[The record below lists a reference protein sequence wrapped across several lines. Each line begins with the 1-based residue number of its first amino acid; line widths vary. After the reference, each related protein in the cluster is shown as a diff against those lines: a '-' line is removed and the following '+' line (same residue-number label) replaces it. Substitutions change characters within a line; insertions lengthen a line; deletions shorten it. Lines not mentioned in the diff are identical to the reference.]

1 VAYAATLT
9 FQGSYYTRIELLLLD
24 SGNQGPGVSGRGKTG
39 GGSFPGD
46 EGSVDETVSVMIAAH
61 IWRQEIAGGYMSL
74 GQRLDEVH
82 AGFERPFWVANISEI
97 FERLAYYGAFASLA
111 NYLRETLSFPTEQ
124 TGTLTGIF
132 GGAVWF
138 MAIFGGAIADKLGF
152 RRALSLAYA
161 ILAGAY
167 FLLGS
172 IGAAWLAPVRNALPL
187 SLFVGFILIL
197 PALGISLVK
206 PSVVGT
212 TARASRE
219 NVRSLGYSIYY
230 TMVNIGGLLGPFA
243 GSLAR
248 RYLGAGRIFPI
259 AAAAVFLMFFFVV
272 AFFREP
278 RKVDDTPERTL
289 GETLGNFLT
298 VLGNPK
304 FMLFLLIF
312 TGYWIVFWQQ
322 WIVMPVFLHEYVSR
336 DIDVERILMT
346 DSIIVITCTILVNY
360 LTKRIPAF
368 SAIILGTFLTGI
380 SWLILAFHPS
390 LWGAVAAIV
399 VLAIGEIVHQ
409 PRYYEYVSRL
419 APPGQQGTYMGFA
432 FMPLGIGSLVGGWFG
447 GKVLHHFGEVLHRP
461 ERAWFVIT
469 GVGIVTTLLLV
480 VYDRIVRPEK

>member
-1 VAYAATLT
+1 M
-9 FQGSYYTRIELLLLD
+9 
-24 SGNQGPGVSGRGKTG
+24 
-39 GGSFPGD
+39 SFD
-46 EGSVDETVSVMIAAH
+46 A
-61 IWRQEIAGGYMSL
+61 RLQEI
-74 GQRLDEVH
+74 RT
-82 AGFERPFWVANISEI
+82 GFERPFWVANISEI

-124 TGTLTGIF
+124 TGTLTGFF
-132 GGAVWF
+132 GGMVWF
-138 MAIFGGAIADKLGF
+138 LAIFGGAIADRLGF
-152 RRALSLAYA
+152 RRALSLAYL

-172 IGAAWLAPVRNALPL
+172 IGAPWLGPVRNAVPIT
-187 SLFVGFILIL
+187 LFVGCILLL

-248 RYLGAGRIFPI
+248 RYLGAGKIFLI
-259 AAAAVFLMFFFVV
+259 AAAAVFLMFFFVL

-278 RKVDDTPERTL
+278 KRIDDAPVPTI
-289 GETLGNFLT
+289 GETLRNFGK
-298 VLGNPK
+298 VLSNPK
-304 FMLFLLIF
+304 FMIFLLIF

-322 WIVMPVFLHEYVSR
+322 WIVMPVYLHQFVGK

-346 DSIIVITCTILVNY
+346 DSIIVITCTILLNQ
-360 LTKRIPAF
+360 LTKKLPAF
-368 SAIILGTFLTGI
+368 SAIILGTFITGI
-380 SWLILAFHPS
+380 SWLILAFYPS
-390 LWGAVAAIV
+390 VWGAVATIV

-419 APPGQQGTYMGFA
+419 APEGQQGTYMGFA
-432 FMPLGIGSLVGGWFG
+432 FVPLGIGSLVGGWFG
-447 GKVLHHFGEVLHRP
+447 GKTLHYFGEVMNRP
-461 ERAWFVIT
+461 QWTWFVIV
-469 GVGIVTTLLLV
+469 GVGIMTTLLLWI
-480 VYDRIVRPEK
+480 YDRIVKPGRAAAS

>member
-1 VAYAATLT
+1 M
-9 FQGSYYTRIELLLLD
+9 
-24 SGNQGPGVSGRGKTG
+24 
-39 GGSFPGD
+39 SF
-46 EGSVDETVSVMIAAH
+46 
-61 IWRQEIAGGYMSL
+61 
-74 GQRLDEVH
+74 GQRLQDIRG
-82 AGFERPFWVANISEI
+82 GFEKPFWIANISEI

-138 MAIFGGAIADKLGF
+138 MAIFGGAMADKLGF

-172 IGAAWLAPVRNALPL
+172 IGAAWLAPVRNRVPQD
-187 SLFVGFILIL
+187 LFVGFILIL
-197 PALGISLVK
+197 PALGIALVK
-206 PSVVGT
+206 PCVVGT

-219 NVRSLGYSIYY
+219 SVRSLGYSIYY
-230 TMVNIGGLLGPFA
+230 TMVNVGGLLGPFA
-243 GSLAR
+243 GSVAR
-248 RYLGAGRIFPI
+248 RHWGQGKIFLI
-259 AAAAVFLMFFFVV
+259 AAAAVFAMFFFVL

-278 RKVDDTPERTL
+278 KKVDNAPVPTIGQTL
-289 GETLGNFLT
+289 TNFRT
-298 VLGNPK
+298 VLSKPK
-304 FMLFLLIF
+304 CMRFLLIF

-322 WIVMPVFLHEYVSR
+322 WIVMPVYLHEYVDK

-360 LTKRIPAF
+360 LTKGIPAF
-368 SAIILGTFLTGI
+368 RAIILGTFITGV
-380 SWLILAFHPS
+380 SWLILAFRPS
-390 LWGAVAAIV
+390 LWGAIATIV

-419 APPGQQGTYMGFA
+419 APAGQQGTYMGFA
-432 FMPLGIGSLVGGWFG
+432 FLPLGIGSLVGGWFG
-447 GKVLHHFGEVLHRP
+447 GKLLHHFGEVLHRP

-469 GVGIVTTLLLV
+469 GVGVATTVLLLV
-480 VYDRIVRPEK
+480 YDRLVRPEK